1 MIHFVDTKN
10 QKIKQNTILN
20 TIFMDKIE
28 LELQD
33 LSMFVFKILNRC
45 LF

>member
-1 MIHFVDTKN
+1 MIYFVDTKN

-28 LELQD
+28 HELQD
-33 LSMFVFKILNRC
+33 LSMVVFKIL
-45 LF
+45 L